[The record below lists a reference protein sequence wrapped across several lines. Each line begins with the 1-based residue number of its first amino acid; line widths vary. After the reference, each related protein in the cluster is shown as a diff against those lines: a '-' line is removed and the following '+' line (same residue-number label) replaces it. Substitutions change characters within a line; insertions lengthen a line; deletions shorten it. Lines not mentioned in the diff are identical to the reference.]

1 MRNKKMF
8 RRFFAIV
15 LATGL
20 SLSAWAQEASS
31 AFNLEQNDEHE
42 ILIATPD
49 ASSGSCG
56 VERWSVK
63 TGTDPDVGLVN
74 LNNPV
79 IQTVSYLRSLTAP
92 ATPPANSRVQPTE
105 TTMFVIDATLIQY
118 KLENDSDYHLV
129 IKDAQGNTMIGEI
142 PDPACVN
149 ASSPFAAYIQSA
161 RQQFDSK
168 YNVTTSFQTVSIPVQ
183 LTGIGFFDF
192 LHGQTGVAP
201 NGIELHTVLDV
212 QFNPGSGGTPNYA
225 LSTAPGSV
233 VTAQGGSTSTTVS
246 VTPSNGFSSNVN
258 FSVAGLP
265 SGVTASFSPASA
277 ATTSTLMLT
286 ASSTAA
292 TGAAT
297 LTITGTSGTLSHTTT
312 LNLTVNAAGGGGGG
326 VQTAVYNSTLKAPG
340 CSTIGAS
347 CDSGPS
353 LLLGRGTL
361 SGGTEPNQPNTINN
375 SCADGT
381 SGTFH
386 SDESNDRLVIATTD
400 GSPLAAGKTVKIT
413 ATVWAYDST
422 SDALDLYSAANAN
435 SPTWVFLNTIAPSAA
450 GAQTLSTTFTLPAGG
465 LQAIRANFRY
475 QGTAAACSTGAYD
488 DHDDLIFAVGA
499 GAAVPDFTI
508 GAAPS
513 AATLNQGASST
524 SIISVT
530 PSGGFTGSVTL
541 AASGLPTGVTAT
553 FSPTSTTG
561 ISTMTLTASSTAVT
575 GTKTVT
581 ITGTSGS
588 LTHTTTL
595 NLTVNAAATPDFAL
609 SASPTAAS
617 ITQGSTTTDMITI
630 TPANGFTGS
639 VALSASG
646 LPSGVTA
653 VFSPSNTTG
662 SSTLTLTASVGA
674 TTGAATVTIT
684 GISGSLTH
692 SKTVNLTV
700 NASSASP
707 IPHYDHVV
715 IVIEENTSQS
725 TVIGNSAAPYINS
738 LAAAGANFTQSFAI
752 THPSQPNYLALFS
765 GSTQGLTDD
774 SCPHTFTS
782 GNLGNQLVAAGFTFA
797 GYSETMP
804 SNGYTG
810 CTSGTSGYARKHNPW
825 VNFSN
830 LATSTNLPYTSF
842 PTDFTTLP
850 TLSFVIPNLCDDM
863 HDCSLST
870 GDTWL
875 KNNLDAYVT
884 WAKTH
889 NSLLIVTWD
898 EDDSSTTANQVATIF
913 AGASVKPGNYP
924 ETINHYRVLR
934 TLEDMYGL
942 AALGSAATATPIT
955 DVWGTTVATPDF
967 ALSASPTAASV
978 IQGSTTTDTIT
989 ITSSNGFSGS
999 VALSASGLP
1008 SGVTASFSPSSTTG
1022 TSTMTLTASSTATTG
1037 TKTVTITGTSGALS
1051 HTTSIALTVNAVG
1064 GGGAQTA
1071 VYNTTLKA
1079 PSCATVG
1086 SSCDSGATLLLGR
1099 ANLAGGVEPHQPN
1112 TINSSCAD
1120 GTSGTFHSDE
1130 SNDRIKVATSDG
1142 TPLAAGKTVT
1152 VTATVWAFD
1161 GTSDALDLYYAPN
1174 ANSPVWTPIQTSIVP
1189 TAAGANVLTATYTLP
1204 SGSSQAIRANFRYQ
1218 GSASSCSTGAY
1229 DDHDDL
1235 IFSVN

>member
-8 RRFFAIV
+8 RRFFAVV

-20 SLSAWAQEASS
+20 SLSAWAQEADS

-79 IQTVSYLRSLTAP
+79 IQTISYLRSLTAP
-92 ATPPANSRVQPTE
+92 ATPPANARVQPTE
-105 TTMFVIDATLIQY
+105 TTMFVVDATLIEY
-118 KLENDSDYHLV
+118 KLENDSDYHLI
-129 IKDAQGNTMIGEI
+129 IKDAQGNTMIAEI
-142 PDPACVN
+142 PDPACVT
-149 ASSPFAAYIQSA
+149 ASSPFASYIQSA

-168 YNVTTSFQTVSIPVQ
+168 YNVTTSFQTTSIPVQ

-192 LHGQTGVAP
+192 QHGQTGVAP
-201 NGIELHTVLDV
+201 NAIELHTVLDV

-233 VTAQGGSTSTTVS
+233 VTAQSGSTSTTVT
-246 VTPSNGFSSNVN
+246 VAPSNGFSSNVN

-277 ATTSTLMLT
+277 TTSSTLTLT

-312 LNLTVNAAGGGGGG
+312 LNLTVNASGGGGGA
-326 VQTAVYNSTLKAPG
+326 QTAVYNTTLKAPG

-375 SCADGT
+375 SCTDGT
-381 SGTFH
+381 SGAFH

-400 GSPLAAGKTVKIT
+400 GSPLAPGKTVKVT
-413 ATVWAYDST
+413 ATVWAYDGA

-488 DHDDLIFAVGA
+488 DHDDLIFAVSA
-499 GAAVPDFTI
+499 VAAVPDFTI

-513 AATLNQGASST
+513 AASLNQGASST
-524 SIISVT
+524 STITVT

-561 ISTMTLTASSTAVT
+561 TSTVTLTASSTATT
-575 GTKTVT
+575 GAKTVT

-588 LTHTTTL
+588 LTH
-595 NLTVNAAATPDFAL
+595 
-609 SASPTAAS
+609 S
-617 ITQGSTTTDMITI
+617 Q
-630 TPANGFTGS
+630 
-639 VALSASG
+639 
-646 LPSGVTA
+646 
-653 VFSPSNTTG
+653 
-662 SSTLTLTASVGA
+662 
-674 TTGAATVTIT
+674 
-684 GISGSLTH
+684 
-692 SKTVNLTV
+692 TVNLTV
-700 NASSASP
+700 NAASASP

-738 LAAAGANFTQSFAI
+738 LASAGANFTQSFAI

-765 GSTQGLTDD
+765 GSTQGIIDD
-774 SCPHTFTS
+774 SCPHTFTT
-782 GNLGNQLVAAGFTFA
+782 GNLGNQLVTAGFTFA

-830 LATSTNLPYTSF
+830 LATSTNLTSTSF

-850 TLSFVIPNLCDDM
+850 TLSVVVPNLCDDM
-863 HDCSLST
+863 HDCSLAT

-913 AGASVKPGNYP
+913 AGANVKPGNYP
-924 ETINHYRVLR
+924 ETINHYTVLR

-955 DVWGTTVATPDF
+955 DVWGTVATPDF
-967 ALSASPTAASV
+967 TLSVSPAAASV
-978 IQGSTTTDTIT
+978 TQGASSTSTIT
-989 ITSSNGFSGS
+989 VTPSGGFTGS
-999 VALSASGLP
+999 VSLAASGLP
-1008 SGVTASFSPSSTTG
+1008 TGVTATFSPTSTTG
-1022 TSTMTLTASSTATTG
+1022 TSTLTLTASSTATTG
-1037 TKTVTITGTSGALS
+1037 VKTVTITGTSAALS
-1051 HTTSIALTVNAVG
+1051 HTSSIALTVNAVVV

-1079 PSCATVG
+1079 PSCATAG
-1086 SSCDSGATLLLGR
+1086 SSCDSGASLLLGR
-1099 ANLAGGVEPHQPN
+1099 ANLSGGVEPHQPN

-1130 SNDRIKVATSDG
+1130 SNDRIKVATTDG
-1142 TPLAAGKTVT
+1142 TSMAAGKTVT

-1189 TAAGANVLTATYTLP
+1189 TAAGVNVLTATYTLP